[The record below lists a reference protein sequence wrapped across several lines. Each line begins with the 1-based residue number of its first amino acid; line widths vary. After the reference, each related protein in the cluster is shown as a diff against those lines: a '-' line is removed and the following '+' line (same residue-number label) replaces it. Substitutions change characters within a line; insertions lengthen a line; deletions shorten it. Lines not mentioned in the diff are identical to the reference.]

1 MGIFID
7 LLIVSSISAIHV
19 SWNTHV
25 LYYIISPE
33 NMYCPSSSHTLAKNK
48 TSLLYGQSGTC

>member
-19 SWNTHV
+19 SRQYKDH
-25 LYYIISPE
+25 
-33 NMYCPSSSHTLAKNK
+33 AKK
-48 TSLLYGQSGTC
+48 IYEIQYVSGKNLKMNQ